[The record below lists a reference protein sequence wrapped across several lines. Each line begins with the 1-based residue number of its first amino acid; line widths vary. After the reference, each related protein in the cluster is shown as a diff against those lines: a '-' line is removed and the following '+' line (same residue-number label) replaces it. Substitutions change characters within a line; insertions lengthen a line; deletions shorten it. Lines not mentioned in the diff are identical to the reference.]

1 MEESGHFTC
10 RLSFFLVQNRIKLVG
25 IHSGGTRD
33 EKKER
38 HRLITRLLSEQD
50 IQKQEDFVELLKDR
64 GVSVTQATIS
74 RDIKELKLVKVPSQ
88 KGGYRYSIPQE
99 TTEDVSGKLD
109 KILKTAFVS
118 VDRMDKFVILRTLP
132 GNASALANLI
142 DKRYAKELFGTLND
156 DDNVLMI
163 TRTEADT
170 ENLFKD
176 FQRYV

>member
-1 MEESGHFTC
+1 
-10 RLSFFLVQNRIKLVG
+10 
-25 IHSGGTRD
+25 
-33 EKKER
+33 
-38 HRLITRLLSEQD
+38 
-50 IQKQEDFVELLKDR
+50 
-64 GVSVTQATIS
+64 
-74 RDIKELKLVKVPSQ
+74 
-88 KGGYRYSIPQE
+88 
-99 TTEDVSGKLD
+99 
-109 KILKTAFVS
+109 
-118 VDRMDKFVILRTLP
+118 MDKFVIIRTLP

>member
-1 MEESGHFTC
+1 M
-10 RLSFFLVQNRIKLVG
+10 R
-25 IHSGGTRD
+25 
-33 EKKER
+33 KKER

-64 GVSVTQATIS
+64 GISVTQATIS

>member
-1 MEESGHFTC
+1 M
-10 RLSFFLVQNRIKLVG
+10 R
-25 IHSGGTRD
+25 
-33 EKKER
+33 KKER

-50 IQKQEDFVELLKDR
+50 IQKQEEFVELLQEK

-74 RDIKELKLVKVPSQ
+74 RDIKEMKLVKVPSQ

-99 TTEDVSGKLD
+99 TSEDVIAKLE
-109 KILKTAFVS
+109 KILKAAFVS

-142 DKRYAKELFGTLND
+142 DKQYAKELFGTLND

-163 TRTEADT
+163 TKTEADAET
-170 ENLFKD
+170 LFKD
-176 FQRYV
+176 LQRFM